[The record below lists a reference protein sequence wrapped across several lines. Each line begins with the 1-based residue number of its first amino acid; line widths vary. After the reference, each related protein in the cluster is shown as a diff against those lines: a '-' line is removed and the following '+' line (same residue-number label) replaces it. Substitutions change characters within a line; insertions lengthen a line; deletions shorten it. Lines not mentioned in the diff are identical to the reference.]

1 MTKLVPTF
9 SGRARKGKA
18 LDFSAIIVIDLE
30 REDTPENAIADDATR
45 RMVQIL
51 AIISVF
57 FERRYAAGERRF
69 TTELP
74 DSHLAGKLGRCLA
87 ISIKSN
93 VSIFCIL

>member
-1 MTKLVPTF
+1 MTKPVPTF

-45 RMVQIL
+45 RMVQIF

-57 FERRYAAGERRF
+57 CERRYAAGKDYL
-69 TTELP
+69 TAELP
-74 DSHLAGKLGRCLA
+74 KRH
-87 ISIKSN
+87 
-93 VSIFCIL
+93 